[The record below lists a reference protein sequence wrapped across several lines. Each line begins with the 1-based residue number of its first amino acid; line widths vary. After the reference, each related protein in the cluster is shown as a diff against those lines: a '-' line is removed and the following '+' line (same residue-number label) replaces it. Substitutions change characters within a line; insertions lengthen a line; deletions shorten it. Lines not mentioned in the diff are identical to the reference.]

1 MSEKYQHQ
9 DFEAR
14 WEKSFQAD
22 GLYASAIDQSRPKF
36 YVLDMFPYP
45 SGAGL
50 HVGHPK
56 GYIATDIVSR
66 YQRMRGYN
74 VLHPMG
80 WDAFGLPAENYALK
94 NKVHPSVAT
103 ADNVATF
110 KRQLGILG
118 LSYDWNRE
126 INTTDPQYYRW
137 TQWIFLKL
145 YNSFY
150 DPEQKKARPIEQ
162 LVVPDGLNSE
172 ERRKFVDD
180 QRLAYE
186 SNEPINWCPS
196 CQTGLAN
203 EDLENG
209 LCERCGSPV
218 ELKPIRQWVLRITKY
233 ADRLL
238 DDLDILADWE
248 DSIKEMQRGWIGR
261 SQGASVVFAV
271 VDDNG
276 KTIAELPVFT
286 TRPDT
291 LFGCSYVAV
300 CPEQAL
306 LQQLRPTLTNWP
318 EIEKYLDSAKNK
330 TDLDRTDLNKDKTGV
345 RLDGCQAINP
355 VNGQLVPIFVADYVL
370 GGYGSGAIMAV
381 PAHDERDFAFAQ
393 KYSLPINQV
402 IASSKGDQLPY
413 TGDGR
418 LINSQF
424 LDNLDVASATT
435 KIIDWLASRGLG
447 RPQTN
452 YRLKDWTFSRQR
464 YWGEPIPM
472 AHCQQCGTVAIPENQ
487 LPVTLPQV
495 DHYEPSG
502 TGESPLV
509 NIKDWL
515 TIACP
520 ICGQPAQREANTM
533 PQWAGSS
540 WYYLRYID
548 STNQQALVDK
558 DLEKYWSPVDL
569 YVGGAE
575 HATRHLIYARFW
587 HKFLYD
593 LGIVNHPE
601 PFIKLRHVG
610 LIMGEDSRKMSKRWN
625 NVVNPDDMVKKFGA
639 DALRLYEMFMGPFD
653 QSCAWNTNGLIG
665 TRKFLDKVWSLQ
677 DKLADQL
684 DSEVVKKL
692 LAKTII
698 KIGQD
703 IEQFKFNTAV
713 SALMILVNKLSEQPA
728 ISKDSYQQLLIV
740 LSPLAPYLSQEIWHN
755 LGNNNYVSQQ
765 PWPAINSQEVL
776 DEMSTIVV
784 QFNGKT
790 RGTIEVPTSA
800 DQATVVGEIK
810 QQAAIF
816 KYWPAGQDP
825 QKIIFLTGRLINLVF

>member
-1 MSEKYQHQ
+1 MSEKYQHH

-14 WEKSFQAD
+14 WEKLFQAD
-22 GLYASAIDQSRPKF
+22 GLYVSAIDHNRPKL
-36 YVLDMFPYP
+36 YILDMFPYP

-74 VLHPMG
+74 VLHPIG

-103 ADNVATF
+103 ANNIATF

-118 LSYDWNRE
+118 LSYDWQRE

-137 TQWIFLKL
+137 TQWIFLKF

-150 DPEQKKARPIEQ
+150 DSEQKKARPIEQ
-162 LVVPDGLNSE
+162 LVIPDGLSFE
-172 ERRKFVDD
+172 ERRQFVDN

-238 DDLDILADWE
+238 DDLAILSDWE
-248 DSIKEMQRGWIGR
+248 DSIKDMQRDWIGR
-261 SQGASVVFAV
+261 SQGALVTFTV
-271 VDDNG
+271 VDDKSN
-276 KTIAELPVFT
+276 TIAELPVFT

-291 LFGCSYVAV
+291 LFGCSYVAI

-306 LQQLRPTLTNWP
+306 LPQLQPILTNWS
-318 EIEKYLDSAKNK
+318 EVKKYIDLAKNK
-330 TDLDRTDLNKDKTGV
+330 TDLDRTDFNKDKTGV
-345 RLDGCQAINP
+345 RLEGCQAINP
-355 VNGQLVPIFVADYVL
+355 VNGQPVPIFVADYVL

-393 KYSLPINQV
+393 KYNLPIKQV
-402 IASSKGDQLPY
+402 IASSNNDQLPY

-424 LDNLDVASATT
+424 LDKLDVASAAAR
-435 KIIDWLASRGLG
+435 IIDWLTSRGLG

-472 AHCQQCGTVAIPENQ
+472 VHCQQCGTVAIPENQ

-509 NIKDWL
+509 NIKQWL
-515 TIACP
+515 TVACP

-548 STNQQALVDK
+548 PTNQQVLVDK
-558 DLEKYWSPVDL
+558 DVEKYWSPVDL

-593 LGIVNHPE
+593 
-601 PFIKLRHVG
+601 
-610 LIMGEDSRKMSKRWN
+610 
-625 NVVNPDDMVKKFGA
+625 
-639 DALRLYEMFMGPFD
+639 
-653 QSCAWNTNGLIG
+653 
-665 TRKFLDKVWSLQ
+665 
-677 DKLADQL
+677 
-684 DSEVVKKL
+684 
-692 LAKTII
+692 
-698 KIGQD
+698 
-703 IEQFKFNTAV
+703 
-713 SALMILVNKLSEQPA
+713 
-728 ISKDSYQQLLIV
+728 
-740 LSPLAPYLSQEIWHN
+740 
-755 LGNNNYVSQQ
+755 
-765 PWPAINSQEVL
+765 
-776 DEMSTIVV
+776 
-784 QFNGKT
+784 
-790 RGTIEVPTSA
+790 
-800 DQATVVGEIK
+800 
-810 QQAAIF
+810 
-816 KYWPAGQDP
+816 
-825 QKIIFLTGRLINLVF
+825 

>member
-355 VNGQLVPIFVADYVL
+355 ANGQLVPIFVADYVL

>member
-402 IASSKGDQLPY
+402 IVSSKGDQLPY

-487 LPVTLPQV
+487 LPVTCL
-495 DHYEPSG
+495 
-502 TGESPLV
+502 
-509 NIKDWL
+509 KL
-515 TIACP
+515 T
-520 ICGQPAQREANTM
+520 TM
-533 PQWAGSS
+533 NRAAP
-540 WYYLRYID
+540 
-548 STNQQALVDK
+548 
-558 DLEKYWSPVDL
+558 
-569 YVGGAE
+569 
-575 HATRHLIYARFW
+575 
-587 HKFLYD
+587 
-593 LGIVNHPE
+593 VNH
-601 PFIKLRHVG
+601 H
-610 LIMGEDSRKMSKRWN
+610 
-625 NVVNPDDMVKKFGA
+625 
-639 DALRLYEMFMGPFD
+639 
-653 QSCAWNTNGLIG
+653 
-665 TRKFLDKVWSLQ
+665 
-677 DKLADQL
+677 
-684 DSEVVKKL
+684 
-692 LAKTII
+692 
-698 KIGQD
+698 
-703 IEQFKFNTAV
+703 
-713 SALMILVNKLSEQPA
+713 
-728 ISKDSYQQLLIV
+728 
-740 LSPLAPYLSQEIWHN
+740 
-755 LGNNNYVSQQ
+755 
-765 PWPAINSQEVL
+765 
-776 DEMSTIVV
+776 
-784 QFNGKT
+784 
-790 RGTIEVPTSA
+790 
-800 DQATVVGEIK
+800 
-810 QQAAIF
+810 
-816 KYWPAGQDP
+816 
-825 QKIIFLTGRLINLVF
+825 

>member
-22 GLYASAIDQSRPKF
+22 NLYASAIDQNRPKL

-45 SGAGL
+45 SGSGL

-56 GYIATDIVSR
+56 GYIATDIVAR

-103 ADNVATF
+103 AENVATF

-150 DPEQKKARPIEQ
+150 NPEQKKALPIEQ
-162 LVVPDGLNSE
+162 LVIPDGLNPE
-172 ERRKFVDD
+172 ERRKFIDD

-238 DDLDILADWE
+238 DDLAILPDWE

-261 SQGASVVFAV
+261 SQGAIVNFAI
-271 VDDNG
+271 VDGSG
-276 KTIAELPVFT
+276 KAIAELPVFT

-300 CPEQAL
+300 CPEQSL
-306 LQQLRPTLTNWP
+306 LQQLKPIFTNWP
-318 EIEKYLDSAKNK
+318 EVEKYIDSTKNK

-355 VNGQLVPIFVADYVL
+355 VNGQPVPIFVADYVL

-381 PAHDERDFAFAQ
+381 PAHDERDFEFAQ
-393 KYSLPINQV
+393 KYNLPIKPV
-402 IASSKGDQLPY
+402 IFGSDNDQLPY
-413 TGDGR
+413 TGDGQ

-424 LDNLDVASATT
+424 LDGLDVASATT
-435 KIIDWLASRGLG
+435 KIIDWLASRGVG

-472 AHCQQCGTVAIPENQ
+472 VHCQQCGTVAMPESQ

-515 TIACP
+515 TIDCP

-548 STNQQALVDK
+548 PTNQQTLVDK

-593 LGIVNHPE
+593 LGVVNHPE

-677 DKLADQL
+677 DKLTDQP
-684 DSEVVKKL
+684 DSEVIKKL

-713 SALMILVNKLSEQPA
+713 SALMILVNKLSEQSG

-755 LGNNNYVSQQ
+755 LGNNNYISQQ
-765 PWPAINSQEVL
+765 PWPSIDSQDIL

-790 RGTIEVPTSA
+790 RGTIEVSTSA
-800 DQATVVGEIK
+800 DQTTVVDQIK
-810 QQAAIF
+810 QQSAIF
-816 KYWPAGQDP
+816 KYWPADQEP